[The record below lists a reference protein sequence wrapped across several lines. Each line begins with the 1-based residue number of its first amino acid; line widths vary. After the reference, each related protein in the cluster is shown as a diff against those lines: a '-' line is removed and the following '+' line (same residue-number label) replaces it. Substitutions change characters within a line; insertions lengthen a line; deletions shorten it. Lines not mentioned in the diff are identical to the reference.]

1 MHEIRESACGQ
12 RGEDWLESG
21 RASSGDEGLEGI
33 HRQSGGREL
42 RIQTLS
48 GFPLQLVRASQSEA
62 GLGFVATLSGQKI
75 HPRLTV
81 AEANDKV
88 FGRKSKGP
96 HEINGEGQ
104 RFGIGLGS
112 RVTNDVGVEL

>member
-1 MHEIRESACGQ
+1 MHEIRESARRQG
-12 RGEDWLESG
+12 GKDWLESG
-21 RASSGDEGLEGI
+21 RASSGDEGFEGI
-33 HRQSGGREL
+33 HSQSGGREL

-48 GFPLQLVRASQSEA
+48 GFPLQLIRASQSEA

-75 HPRLTV
+75 HPSLAV

-112 RVTNDVGVEL
+112 CVTDDVRVEL